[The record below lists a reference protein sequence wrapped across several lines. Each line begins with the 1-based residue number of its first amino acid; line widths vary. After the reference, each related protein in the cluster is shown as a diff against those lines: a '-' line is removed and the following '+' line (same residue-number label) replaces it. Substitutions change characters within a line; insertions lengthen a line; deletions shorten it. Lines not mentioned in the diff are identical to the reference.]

1 MGMALYGMYLVYR
14 ERLPMRFIGCYA
26 GIGIVGMGSFLFH
39 MTLKHEAQLGD
50 ELPMIWASGYVFR

>member
-1 MGMALYGMYLVYR
+1 MALYGMYLVYR